1 MLHLQHR
8 YVVLATWRS
17 HMSHVLEAIL
27 QRRAIK
33 VFDPVEIHAD
43 TRAQILQAARLAPS
57 SFNIQP
63 YRFYWVETPEM
74 RSTAARLCFGQS
86 PAATASALIVAVA
99 DIGSWKSTT
108 ASELA
113 WMRTAGFPAKKLAD
127 YEQRA
132 KFGKWFFIQ
141 GWFGVFG
148 LLKWTILRVL
158 HLWKTM
164 GTLPVARQGM
174 FKWATKSTSLACE
187 NLMIAAEVLGLN
199 TCPMEGFDGR
209 RLSRFL
215 GLSTRY
221 HEIVMVIAIGKK
233 SPAYPEP
240 LQWRRPLDATVTVL

>member
-1 MLHLQHR
+1 MSQ
-8 YVVLATWRS
+8 VLD
-17 HMSHVLEAIL
+17 AIL

-33 VFDPVEIHAD
+33 VFDPVDISAR
-43 TRAQILQAARLAPS
+43 TRGQILHAARVAPS

-74 RSTAARLCFGQS
+74 KKEAARLCFGQS

-99 DIGSWKSTT
+99 DIGSWKTT
-108 ASELA
+108 TQSELA
-113 WMRTAGFPAKKLAD
+113 WMRTAGFTGEKIAE
-127 YEQRA
+127 YERRA
-132 KFGKWFFIQ
+132 RFGQWFFMQ

-158 HLWKTM
+158 HFWKTM

-174 FKWATKSTSLACE
+174 FKWASKSASLACQ
-187 NLMIAAEVLGLN
+187 NLMIAAEALGLN

-209 RLSRFL
+209 RLGKLL
-215 GLSTRY
+215 GLSGKD

-233 SPAYPEP
+233 SARHVDQP
-240 LQWRRPLDATVTVL
+240 QWRRPLEATVHIV

>member
-8 YVVLATWRS
+8 YVVVATWRW

-33 VFDPVEIHAD
+33 VFDPVEIPAD
-43 TRAQILQAARLAPS
+43 TREQILHAARVAPS

-63 YRFYWVETPEM
+63 YRFYWVETPELKNE
-74 RSTAARLCFGQS
+74 AARLCFGQS

-113 WMRTAGFPAKKLAD
+113 WMRATGFPAKKLAD
-127 YEQRA
+127 YERRA

-148 LLKWTILRVL
+148 LLKWT
-158 HLWKTM
+158 
-164 GTLPVARQGM
+164 
-174 FKWATKSTSLACE
+174 TKSASLACQ
-187 NLMIAAEVLGLN
+187 NLMIAAEALGLN
-199 TCPMEGFDGR
+199 TCPMEGFDGL
-209 RLSRFL
+209 RLGKLL
-215 GLSTRY
+215 GLSGKD

-233 SPAYPEP
+233 SPRHVDQP
-240 LQWRRPLDATVTVL
+240 QWRRPLEETVRVL